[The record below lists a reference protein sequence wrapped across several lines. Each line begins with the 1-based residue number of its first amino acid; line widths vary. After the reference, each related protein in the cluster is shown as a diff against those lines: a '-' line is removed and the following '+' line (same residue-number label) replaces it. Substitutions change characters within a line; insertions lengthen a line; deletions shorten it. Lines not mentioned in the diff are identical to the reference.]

1 MVKSKKIFKAPLKAI
16 LPAALALALSLDGGY
31 ALAGPITLTGD
42 YIKIGTNDVGT
53 IGSGGNVSPG
63 ILYDNTGTGT
73 FNTAYDYL
81 TPGSPFEGFSVK
93 ATSGGT
99 TYSVH
104 SNNESS
110 LPVGLTGTL
119 TSTSSGTY
127 QGVSWSGSYTPSGG
141 SKLFDIVNNVGFNT
155 GDKKITITTTL
166 TATQALTD
174 LYFARMTDPDAIAAP
189 GDSSSTNNF
198 RGNGSVPASNLVY
211 AEALVS
217 KYVIGLYSAA
227 GSGVNTG
234 VSSGWSTDPTVYYS
248 GTDDGNGDYVIG
260 VSSYTAS
267 LDAGGT
273 VTYTYYYIFGSD
285 IAAAIAASVA
295 SSSPTVLGA
304 ARSYSNSPTYGAA
317 AVIDSTPDLL
327 ALFSGSTTEQQRSDA
342 ATQTLPLL
350 TGASMV
356 AASSAL
362 SGINRVIQARFEA
375 NRGMSS
381 GNAFI
386 GDRNVWAKPFG
397 SWAEQSDRN
406 GVAGFKADTAGL
418 AIGAD
423 GAVNDNLRVG
433 AALAYAKAN
442 VDGSSSIA
450 PHDANVD
457 VYQLIAYGSY
467 ALDERTEVNFQAD
480 VGQNQNKGKRTIAFT
495 NTTASSSYDSQT
507 AHVGVGLARS
517 YPLNAKTTVTPSV
530 RADYTWIKDDSYLEK
545 GAGLLNLDVDSRS
558 TEELIL
564 SLDGKI
570 SHQVDTQTSMS
581 ANLGVGYDTLSKR
594 TSVTASFAGAPGVAF
609 TTEGISP
616 SPWLARGGAG
626 LTHMTAGGTEITV
639 RYDAEYRTDFLNQT
653 ASLKANWTF

>member
-1 MVKSKKIFKAPLKAI
+1 MSTATPNAYKYATIAFPVLTSGAYTFGQSSAPVDTVIYVYEGAFNPSNLSQNFLTGNDDIDGGI
-16 LPAALALALSLDGGY
+16 LPL
-31 ALAGPITLTGD
+31 P
-42 YIKIGTNDVGT
+42 T
-53 IGSGGNVSPG
+53 IPPG
-63 ILYDNTGTGT
+63 MTMGIC
-73 FNTAYDYL
+73 NTARQCPVVTTGLSNGQTYTLIVSHYTSSDYL
-81 TPGSPFEGFSVK
+81 NFSLPLGIFVYGPGSVAFVQTGAQVLDSVTAMMNSP
-93 ATSGGT
+93 AT
-99 TYSVH
+99 
-104 SNNESS
+104 
-110 LPVGLTGTL
+110 
-119 TSTSSGTY
+119 
-127 QGVSWSGSYTPSGG
+127 
-141 SKLFDIVNNVGFNT
+141 
-155 GDKKITITTTL
+155 
-166 TATQALTD
+166 
-174 LYFARMTDPDAIAAP
+174 
-189 GDSSSTNNF
+189 
-198 RGNGSVPASNLVY
+198 
-211 AEALVS
+211 
-217 KYVIGLYSAA
+217 
-227 GSGVNTG
+227 
-234 VSSGWSTDPTVYYS
+234 
-248 GTDDGNGDYVIG
+248 
-260 VSSYTAS
+260 
-267 LDAGGT
+267 
-273 VTYTYYYIFGSD
+273 
-285 IAAAIAASVA
+285 
-295 SSSPTVLGA
+295 GA
-304 ARSYSNSPTYGAA
+304 ARA
-317 AVIDSTPDLL
+317 IDTSSSLV
-327 ALFSGSTTEQQRSDA
+327 ALFAGAGLSGNRAISDA
-342 ATQTLPLL
+342 VTQTLPLL
-350 TGASMV
+350 TGGSMV

-433 AALAYAKAN
+433 AAFAYAKAN
-442 VDGSSSIA
+442 IDGSSSIA
-450 PHDANVD
+450 PHDADVD
-457 VYQLIAYGSY
+457 VYQLIGYGSY
-467 ALDERTEVNFQAD
+467 ALDERTEVNFQVD

-570 SHQVDTQTSMS
+570 SHQVDTQTSLS